1 MSCCRGSDLHEWTL
15 IERDRGQPI
24 RVQRNV
30 ASSQLLEESA
40 PTSTGEPALELQ
52 PRAVH
57 ALERKPPL
65 PALTGLRTLLAL
77 TILMFHFTPAGL
89 ASSKHPWL
97 TLYPIVDIGYVF
109 VSFFFL
115 ISGFILSY
123 NYAHR
128 EGGVRKADF
137 WMARVSRL
145 YPVYLLTMLIS
156 LPMLA
161 LEWRSRTHG
170 EFWLGAVLTPLL
182 LQGFFPQI
190 ATFWNTVSWTLSCE
204 VVLYIAFP
212 WLLKLR
218 WPQSTRKLAAMV
230 IGFWM
235 LGLVP
240 HTLYWLTNPDHLAQ
254 PVTRYSDGLWL
265 NTLKYTPV
273 AYLCT
278 FLAGLTLG
286 RLHDVAKMTVSD
298 RMRTGI
304 LGFALAWLAVYHLAP
319 HMPYILVHGGLLTPI
334 WSLVI
339 LGLAGVSP
347 LARIFSIRPLVA
359 VGSSTY
365 ALYLLHFNLFQLLQW
380 HHVTERL
387 GIRHLDPWISYLFV
401 VLFAMAVRRWVE
413 HPCQVAIQG
422 WWKRRQARA

>member
-1 MSCCRGSDLHEWTL
+1 MQAV
-15 IERDRGQPI
+15 ERR
-24 RVQRNV
+24 
-30 ASSQLLEESA
+30 
-40 PTSTGEPALELQ
+40 
-52 PRAVH
+52 
-57 ALERKPPL
+57 PPL

-77 TILMFHFTPAGL
+77 TILMFHFTPSGL
-89 ASSKHPWL
+89 ASTKHPWM
-97 TLYPIVDIGYVF
+97 TLYPIIDIGYVF

-128 EGGVRKADF
+128 PGGVRKADF
-137 WMARVSRL
+137 WMARLSRL

-161 LEWRSRTHG
+161 LEWRSRSHG
-170 EFWLGAVLTPLL
+170 EFWLGALFTPLL
-182 LQGFFPQI
+182 LQGFFPRL

-218 WPQSTRKLAAMV
+218 WPQSPRKLAAMV
-230 IGFWM
+230 LGFWL

-240 HTLYWLTNPDHLAQ
+240 HTLYLLLNPDHLTQ

-265 NTLKYTPV
+265 SALKYTPA

-286 RLHDVAKMTVSD
+286 RLHDATRMTVSG
-298 RMRTGI
+298 RMKAGITGF
-304 LGFALAWLAVYHLAP
+304 LLAWFAIYHLTR
-319 HMPYILVHGGLLTPI
+319 HMPYILVHGGLLTPV

-339 LGLAGVSP
+339 LGLAGTSP
-347 LARIFSIRPLVA
+347 LARLFSTRPLVA
-359 VGSSTY
+359 VGTSTY
-365 ALYLLHFNLFQLLQW
+365 ALYLLHFNLFNLLSQ

-387 GIRHLDPWISYLFV
+387 HIARFDPWISYLFV
-401 VLFAMAVRRWVE
+401 ILFAMAVRRWVE
-413 HPCQVAIQG
+413 HPCQQAIQG
-422 WWKRRQARA
+422 WWKQRNAAV